1 MSIMVLLG
9 EPARRTGRQGPA
21 GTEDRSTYRYYPQCD
36 GLCIAGLLMWETDSL
51 GMRFEE
57 AKV

>member
-1 MSIMVLLG
+1 MVLLG